1 VKEDHVSRPARLSRA
16 SYLPGLG
23 KAIVGLL
30 IIAIPLQAY
39 SAYVNSIPTF
49 VTPALSLLEYLGY
62 LVLAL
67 TLLGIFLVAFGLR
80 QLIGELRADT
90 GSPPATLLVIRQV
103 LSEGR
108 YKRIMAAVAVL
119 YGIFFAVVSGIL
131 VYRPTENFAQEYLI
145 QIPSAVLAV
154 CCGSAGLVPVL
165 TVFLTNHLGLLV
177 IPANILILAAVSA
190 LVGLNATLIACEY
203 YNRPRGASGRW
214 LLGLGAF
221 TGLFTACPTCAGLF
235 FSAVVLGLGSTAL
248 VILPST
254 QLYFVFGT
262 ILLLIGGLYLST
274 RVVGQAVLGH
284 CEPKQKTP

>member
-1 VKEDHVSRPARLSRA
+1 MSQPTRSSGAR
-16 SYLPGLG
+16 YWPGSG

-30 IIAIPLQAY
+30 VIAIPLQAY

-62 LVLAL
+62 LVLTL

-80 QLIGELRADT
+80 QLLRELRADS
-90 GSPPATLLVIRQV
+90 GSVPATLLVIRQV

-165 TVFLTNHLGLLV
+165 TVFLTNNLGLLV
-177 IPANILILAAVSA
+177 IPANILILAMVSA

-203 YNRPRGASGRW
+203 HNRPRGASGRW

-235 FSAVVLGLGSTAL
+235 FSAIVVGLGSSAL
-248 VILPST
+248 VVLPST
-254 QLYFVFGT
+254 QLYFVIGT
-262 ILLLIGGLYLST
+262 ILVLIGGLYLST
-274 RVVGQAVLGH
+274 RMLGEAVLGH
-284 CEPKQKTP
+284 CRRGEKTP